1 MATDVPRQPTTSLRD
16 AVPDEA
22 RSLQEFL
29 VEASRQESRVEQL
42 LADPRKGFTRAN
54 VSWSADIDDPEFQ
67 KNLRIFHRL
76 ITGAVGLGERA
87 RYMDIGTVGAAAA
100 TQLGCRLDELRRR
113 IILPD
118 DKPLTLTVLLGYRF
132 ALEQLLSELGD
143 VPYLRARAAE
153 LYAEPESTHVT
164 WRTMFDDKPP
174 LFVDG
179 QQSPDLKE
187 ALEDTRVMVAQLL
200 AAKEAQDLPGRAR
213 RDLKQRVL
221 LHQAL
226 PLVAGV
232 VALFGVAVYLSLG
245 KAIYLPVTA
254 AVAGATLGRLISLRD
269 EVSRGSQVREFMPL
283 FLAQLAVGV
292 ITGLVVSLVTNLPVI
307 NLGGPNGVAAFSFG
321 AGLSEATFL
330 KLVSKIAGEPNPA
343 QPPKARNDASP
354 SM

>member
-1 MATDVPRQPTTSLRD
+1 MATDALRQPTTSIRD
-16 AVPDEA
+16 AVPEED
-22 RSLQEFL
+22 RPLQEFL
-29 VEASRQESRVEQL
+29 AEASRQESRVEQL

-87 RYMDIGTVGAAAA
+87 RYMDTGTVGAAT

-153 LYAEPESTHVT
+153 LYAEPASTHVT
-164 WRTMFDDKPP
+164 WRTMFEDKPP

-179 QQSPDLKE
+179 RQSPDLKE
-187 ALEDTRVMVAQLL
+187 ALEDTRAMVAQLL

-232 VALFGVAVYLSLG
+232 VALFGAAVYLTLG
-245 KAIYLPVTA
+245 RAIYLPVTA
-254 AVAGATLGRLISLRD
+254 AVTGATLGRLISLRD

-330 KLVSKIAGEPNPA
+330 RLVSKIAGEPNPA
-343 QPPKARNDASP
+343 QPPKAGNDASP
-354 SM
+354 SV